1 VADAHVAALR
11 SSVTRLREVVARLT
25 DADVTRRAYPAE
37 WTIAEVLSHLGS
49 GAVITQRR
57 LEDTLAG
64 VPTPDDFAP
73 GVWDEWNAKTPV
85 AQRDDALAA
94 DAALLARVEAVTPE
108 QARSV
113 TFTMGPMTLDFA
125 DFADFVGMRLNEH
138 ALHVWDVEV
147 VDSPAATLP
156 EQAAE
161 IVVDNLG
168 LIARFTG
175 KPTGDTTTI
184 TAATTDPRRLFAVAL
199 EPDSV
204 TFGPGSA
211 QRAADLELPAE
222 AFVRLVYGRLDSEH
236 TPPGERGAALDVL
249 RRVFPGP

>member
-11 SSVTRLREVVARLT
+11 SSVSRLRDVVSRLG

-73 GVWDEWNAKTPV
+73 GVWDEWNTKTPV
-85 AQRDDALAA
+85 AQCDDALGA
-94 DAALLARVEAVTPE
+94 DAALLARLEAVTAE
-108 QARSV
+108 EAGRL
-113 TFTMGPMTLDFA
+113 TFAMGPMALDFTE
-125 DFADFVGMRLNEH
+125 FVGMRLNEH
-138 ALHVWDVEV
+138 VLHVWDVEV
-147 VDSPAATLP
+147 VDDPHATLP
-156 EQAAE
+156 RQAAE

-175 KPTGDTTTI
+175 RPTGDTTTV
-184 TAATTDPRRLFAVAL
+184 AVVTTDPRRLFAVAL

-204 TFGPGSA
+204 TFGPGSDE
-211 QRAADLELPAE
+211 RAADLELPAE
-222 AFVRLVYGRLDSEH
+222 AFVRLVYGRLDPER
-236 TPPGERGAALDVL
+236 TPPGEHGAALDVL

>member
-1 VADAHVAALR
+1 VADAHVAALH
-11 SSVTRLREVVARLT
+11 SSVARLRQVVSRLD

-37 WTIAEVLSHLGS
+37 WTIADVLSHLGS

-57 LEDTLAG
+57 LEDTLTGA
-64 VPTPDDFAP
+64 PTPDDFAP

-94 DAALLARVEAVTPE
+94 DAALRARLEAVAPE
-108 QARSV
+108 EAGSL
-113 TFTMGPMTLDFA
+113 TFAMGPMTL

-138 ALHVWDVEV
+138 ALHLWDVEV
-147 VDSPAATLP
+147 VGDPAATLP
-156 EQAAE
+156 RQVAGL
-161 IVVDNLG
+161 VVDNLG

-175 KPTGDTTTI
+175 RPTGDTTTI
-184 TAATTDPRRLFAVAL
+184 TVATTEPSRAFTVAL

-204 TFGPGSA
+204 TFGPSEEAGS
-211 QRAADLELPAE
+211 ADLELPAE
-222 AFVRLVYGRLDSEH
+222 AFVRLVYGRLDPQH
-236 TPPGERGAALDVL
+236 TPPGEHGAVLDVL

>member
-1 VADAHVAALR
+1 MADAHVAALR
-11 SSVTRLREVVARLT
+11 SSVARLQGVVSRLD

-49 GAVITQRR
+49 GAVITRRR

-73 GVWDEWNAKTPV
+73 GVWSEWNAKTPV

-94 DAALLARVEAVTPE
+94 DAALLARLEAVTSE
-108 QARSV
+108 QAGTL
-113 TFTMGPMTLDFA
+113 TFAMGPMTLDFPE
-125 DFADFVGMRLNEH
+125 FVGMRLNEH

-147 VDSPAATLP
+147 VDDPAATLP
-156 EQAAE
+156 RQAAE
-161 IVVDNLG
+161 LVVDNLG

-175 KPTGDTTTI
+175 RPTGDTATI
-184 TAATTDPRRLFAVAL
+184 AVATTDPGRVFTVAL

-204 TFGPGSA
+204 TFGPGSDA
-211 QRAADLELPAE
+211 GSADVELPAE
-222 AFVRLVYGRLDSEH
+222 AFVRLVYGRLDPEH
-236 TPPGERGAALDVL
+236 TPPGEHGAALDVL